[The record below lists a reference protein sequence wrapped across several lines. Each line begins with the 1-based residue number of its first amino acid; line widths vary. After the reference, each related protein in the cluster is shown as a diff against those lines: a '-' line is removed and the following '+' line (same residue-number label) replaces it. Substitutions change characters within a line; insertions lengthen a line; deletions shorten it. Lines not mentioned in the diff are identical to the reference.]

1 MPFDWNN
8 FLVLADELATRVDDE
23 ASKRTA
29 ISRAYYCMFNLAF
42 ARAESTAGPYPG
54 DQSSHNW
61 CWGKYQA
68 TPDPTCQQLGNDGQ
82 RMKRLRVNADY
93 DTHVPTSIR
102 KFNEY
107 CEKHDSFRQPLQ
119 PSTLDILADYR
130 QRPSHNLL

>member
-93 DTHVPTSIR
+93 DTHVPHLDQKVQRILR
-102 KFNEY
+102 EA
-107 CEKHDSFRQPLQ
+107 RQFQAALA
-119 PSTLDILADYR
+119 TLDPRYPR
-130 QRPSHNLL
+130 